1 MEQCHY
7 RHFGVLR
14 KTTLLVIKLTKPAMA
29 PGSLL
34 ILFTDP
40 GFMLFNS
47 LQRHIQQIQ
56 ITNHRGLSK
65 CQEKQT
71 EKDVFIC

>member
-1 MEQCHY
+1 
-7 RHFGVLR
+7 
-14 KTTLLVIKLTKPAMA
+14 MA

-71 EKDVFIC
+71 EKDVFIYVSMN

>member
-1 MEQCHY
+1 
-7 RHFGVLR
+7 
-14 KTTLLVIKLTKPAMA
+14 MA

-71 EKDVFIC
+71 EKNVFIYVSLNKKKRKNLCASSSWNNH

>member
-1 MEQCHY
+1 
-7 RHFGVLR
+7 
-14 KTTLLVIKLTKPAMA
+14 MA

-56 ITNHRGLSK
+56 ITNYRGLAK

-71 EKDVFIC
+71 EKIYFELKKKIFVSFSWSSSG